1 MKLCIPDMSCSHCV
15 MAIEKAVLA
24 AEPAAVV
31 ACDLEKRIVEISSLR
46 QPDNILRVIRDAGY
60 EPTTLVSN

>member
-1 MKLCIPDMSCSHCV
+1 MKLSIPDMSCSHCV

-31 ACDLEKRIVEISSLR
+31 ACDLEKRIV
-46 QPDNILRVIRDAGY
+46 
-60 EPTTLVSN
+60 